1 MTDTEPR
8 DRDSGRQPPGG
19 DRSAG
24 RQKKKGRG
32 GFGHVRIIVPMVVGV
47 GLLAYV
53 ISIAVAPK
61 SGDQLWQLFRATWWI
76 VLILTVPYLAL
87 RAIVWHTLLRQL
99 GIRVPWRP
107 MLVSFAGGEITKS
120 LPGGIY
126 VQNYLL
132 ARLEHFGQE
141 RIARATM
148 ASTAML
154 GLEAAIAFPIGIILG
169 WPSDPWVRWALV
181 GVAVAWVVLLLL
193 AWLLVRFGI
202 HHLPRGAPE
211 WIRTV
216 TRFIEQ
222 FLDAGGELVSWQT
235 ARSLP
240 PTATYMFI
248 YVVDLY
254 VIVRALGL
262 HVGLLAAVAIYAFEV
277 LSVILIPIP
286 TEIGLTEFTGLAAL
300 TAYGIPGP
308 EAAVVILGLRALAT
322 GMTIVVCGVLLVIL
336 RAQFSRMTSDAPSD
350 EPAGRAASGAPG
362 ANAAQVEEPQS

>member
-1 MTDTEPR
+1 MTDTEAR
-8 DRDSGRQPPGG
+8 DRDAGG
-19 DRSAG
+19 
-24 RQKKKGRG
+24 QKGRG
-32 GFGHVRIIVPMVVGV
+32 GLGHVRIIVPVVVGL

-61 SGDQLWQLFRATWWI
+61 SGDQLWQLFRATWW
-76 VLILTVPYLAL
+76 VALILTVPYLAL
-87 RAIVWHTLLRQL
+87 RAVVWHTLLRQL

-154 GLEAAIAFPIGIILG
+154 GLEAAIAFPICIILG
-169 WPSDPWVRWALV
+169 WPNDSSVRWVLV
-181 GVAVAWVVLLLL
+181 GVAVAWVVGLAL

-202 HHLPRGAPE
+202 HHLPRRAPE

-240 PTATYMFI
+240 PTAAYMLV
-248 YVVDLY
+248 YVVDLD

-262 HVGLLAAVAIYAFEV
+262 HVGLLAAVAIYAFTV

-300 TAYGIPGP
+300 TAYGIPGS

-322 GMTIVVCGVLLVIL
+322 GMTIVVSGVLLVIL
-336 RAQFSRMTSDAPSD
+336 RGQFSRMTSDAPAD
-350 EPAGRAASGAPG
+350 GQGARAAASTAG
-362 ANAAQVEEPQS
+362 ANTAQVEEPQS